1 MHRGCCHVHRGP
13 RHAVRRPAS
22 HPRDLLA
29 FQALHECGL
38 PVNRG
43 RAIAL
48 LAMVIVT
55 PSVHL
60 SRGEQYVNISEH
72 FLSSFKTLA
81 DDYED

>member
-1 MHRGCCHVHRGP
+1 MHRGRCHVHRRP
-13 RHAVRRPAS
+13 RHTVRRPAS

-29 FQALHECGL
+29 FQALHERGL
-38 PVNRG
+38 PINCG

-60 SRGEQYVNISEH
+60 SRGKQYVNVSEH
-72 FLSSFKTLA
+72 FLSYFKTLA
-81 DDYED
+81 DD